1 MYLITGEN
9 VYNIFCIERRKHNAM
24 DMALKESNLDYTDN
38 TEGVVFTLREWVTWD
53 WFKVYITVEFYLYFI
68 SLWK

>member
-9 VYNIFCIERRKHNAM
+9 VYNIFCIERRKHNAR

-38 TEGVVFTLREWVTWD
+38 TEGYDT
-53 WFKVYITVEFYLYFI
+53 LYFNLI
-68 SLWK
+68 VN

>member
-1 MYLITGEN
+1 
-9 VYNIFCIERRKHNAM
+9 M

-38 TEGVVFTLREWVTWD
+38 TGGVVFTLREWVTWD